1 MKKTSTAA
9 VLAAALFSFPLVA
22 SAAEGEDRPGFD
34 DADSDGDGRI
44 TVEEATEAGVP
55 EAEAKREDIDN
66 DGELTK
72 ADWKFVDMDGPDS
85 EDGSS
90 SDS

>member
-1 MKKTSTAA
+1 MTKTLTATA
-9 VLAAALFSFPLVA
+9 LAAALFSFPLIA
-22 SAAEGEDRPGFD
+22 GAAEGDDRPGFD
-34 DADSDGDGRI
+34 KADSDGDGRI
-44 TVEEATEAGVP
+44 TVEEATDAGVP

-85 EDGSS
+85 DDGSG

>member
-1 MKKTSTAA
+1 MTKTSTAVA
-9 VLAAALFSFPLVA
+9 LAAALFAFPLTA
-22 SAAEGEDRPGFD
+22 SAAQAEDRPGFD

-55 EAEAKREDIDN
+55 KAEAEREDIDN

-85 EDGSS
+85 GEDSS

>member
-1 MKKTSTAA
+1 MTKTPTAA
-9 VLAAALFSFPLVA
+9 ALAAALLSFPLIA
-22 SAAEGEDRPGFD
+22 GAAEGDDRPGFD
-34 DADSDGDGRI
+34 KADSDGDGRI
-44 TVEEATEAGVP
+44 TVEEATDAGIP

-85 EDGSS
+85 GDGSG

>member
-1 MKKTSTAA
+1 MTKISTVA
-9 VLAAALFSFPLVA
+9 VFAAALLSFPLMA

-34 DADSDGDGRI
+34 NADSDGDGRI

-66 DGELTK
+66 DGKLTK

-85 EDGSS
+85 EEGASS
-90 SDS
+90 ES

>member
-1 MKKTSTAA
+1 MSKKTMAA
-9 VLAAALFSFPLVA
+9 MLAAALLAFPLVG
-22 SAAEGEDRPGFD
+22 AAADDDDDRPEFD
-34 DADSDGDGRI
+34 DADSNGDGRI

-55 EAEAKREDIDN
+55 KAEAKREDIDD

-85 EDGSS
+85 DEE

>member
-1 MKKTSTAA
+1 MAKTTTTA
-9 VLAAALFSFPLVA
+9 VLAAALVSFPLIG
-22 SAAEGEDRPGFD
+22 SAAEGQERPGFKE
-34 DADSDGDGRI
+34 ADSNGDGRI
-44 TVEEATEAGVP
+44 TVEEATGVGVP

-85 EDGSS
+85 DDGSS
-90 SDS
+90 SDA

>member
-1 MKKTSTAA
+1 MAKASMAA
-9 VLAAALFSFPLVA
+9 VLAAALVSFPLIA
-22 SAAEGEDRPGFD
+22 GAAEEEERPGFK
-34 DADSDGDGRI
+34 DADSNGDGRI
-44 TVEEATEAGVP
+44 TVEEATDVGVP
-55 EAEAKREDIDN
+55 KAEAKREDIDN

-85 EDGSS
+85 EGGSE

>member
-1 MKKTSTAA
+1 MTKTSTAA
-9 VLAAALFSFPLVA
+9 VLAAALFSLPLIA
-22 SAAEGEDRPGFD
+22 GAAEGDDRPGFD
-34 DADSDGDGRI
+34 KADSDGDGRI
-44 TVEEATEAGVP
+44 TVEEATDAGVP

-85 EDGSS
+85 DDGSG

>member
-1 MKKTSTAA
+1 MTRTSTTA
-9 VLAAALFSFPLVA
+9 VIAAALLSFPLIA
-22 SAAEGEDRPGFD
+22 GAAEGDDRPGFNK
-34 DADSDGDGRI
+34 ADSDGDGRI
-44 TVEEATEAGVP
+44 SVEEATEAGVP

-85 EDGSS
+85 EEGSS
-90 SDS
+90 SES

>member
-1 MKKTSTAA
+1 MTKTSMAA
-9 VLAAALFSFPLVA
+9 VIAAAMISFPLIA
-22 SAAEGEDRPGFD
+22 GAAEGDDRPGFD
-34 DADSDGDGRI
+34 KADSDGDGRI

-85 EDGSS
+85 EEDSS
-90 SDS
+90 SES